1 MKYEQRPFLLRLLNV
16 LIYDPSRYRYH
27 KRAKIEKRRQ
37 RTDKR
42 RADERESEEPKP

>member
-1 MKYEQRPFLLRLLNV
+1 MKYGLRPFILRLLNV

-42 RADERESEEPKP
+42 EAGKRKPKEPEP